1 MKKSKRM
8 QPILRIAESK
18 EKRAAI
24 ALGEAQSQLQM
35 HIARLQE
42 LQNYQNEYINRFQ
55 QNGQNGVEISMV
67 LSFKSFLEK
76 LNQAIEQ
83 QKETVA
89 TANQLVENC
98 KQHWFASRGQ
108 VKMYNNVITRFQSE
122 ETEALEKQEQK
133 DLDERAQRVLNQRS

>member
-1 MKKSKRM
+1 M

-18 EKRAAI
+18 EKRAAV

-35 HIARLQE
+35 HVARLQE

-55 QNGQNGVEISMV
+55 QNGQNGVEITMV

-83 QKETVA
+83 QKESVA
-89 TANQLVENC
+89 AANQLVNNC
-98 KQHWFASRGQ
+98 KQHWFDSRGQ
-108 VKMYNNVITRFQSE
+108 VKMYNNVISRYQTE
-122 ETEALEKQEQK
+122 EAEALEKQEQK
-133 DLDERAQRVLNQRS
+133 DLDERAQRVSNQRS